1 MIDDLANQTTLA
13 SRPPLPELGERRRL
27 KVARIALWSLGA
39 LALLTAC
46 VLLLRRHENAVK
58 AAATAR
64 PTAGIAVAAAYYEDK
79 LGARPSQM
87 YYSGIGAGGNSTA
100 EDFARWIDEP
110 QLTVVDLA
118 PRPETGAAT
127 PLGNLLTLA
136 GVNGALAGAA

>member
-64 PTAGIAVAAAYYEDK
+64 PKPGS
-79 LGARPSQM
+79 P
-87 YYSGIGAGGNSTA
+87 
-100 EDFARWIDEP
+100 
-110 QLTVVDLA
+110 
-118 PRPETGAAT
+118 
-127 PLGNLLTLA
+127 
-136 GVNGALAGAA
+136 